1 MAASYDES
9 FMDRE
14 FGRQR
19 SGKGKGEPFEPDL
32 VFVIMSFGGRSMDE
46 SYSAI
51 KDECTKLGLR
61 AARADENT
69 GSGFIIKEIVDFI
82 ERAEFIVCDLT
93 DERPNVYYEL
103 GYAHGVGNQPLNM
116 LLLARE
122 GTALHFD
129 IMPLRVR
136 FYTSTEHLRG
146 IISSNLLKMM
156 EETRKPAQAKPSTAR
171 PGNARRGT
179 TKRPRKP

>member
-1 MAASYDES
+1 MAATFGDS

-14 FGRQR
+14 FGRQ
-19 SGKGKGEPFEPDL
+19 KGGEDGRENFEPNL
-32 VFVIMSFGGRSMDE
+32 VFVIMSFGGQSMDE

-51 KDECTKLGLR
+51 KDECAKLGLK

-69 GSGFIIKEIVDFI
+69 GSGFIIKEIVDYI

-116 LLLARE
+116 LLVARV

-136 FYTSTEHLRG
+136 FYDSTEHLRT
-146 IISSNLLKMM
+146 IISSNLQQMM
-156 EETRKPAQAKPSTAR
+156 ELTRKPREAKPGAAR
-171 PGNARRGT
+171 PADARRGSA
-179 TKRPRKP
+179 KRPRK